1 VVAND
6 AEIGQII
13 LTQIGILV
21 GMGKTLTIWDCDSET
36 RLKMRLL
43 CIARQ
48 VPMAKLLKQ
57 LVAQAYEKETSV
69 ISHEMKRKAR
79 RLIKKWNP

>member
-1 VVAND
+1 
-6 AEIGQII
+6 
-13 LTQIGILV
+13 LV

-57 LVAQAYEKETSV
+57 LVEQAYEQETSV
-69 ISHEMKRKAR
+69 ISPEMKRKMR
-79 RLIKKWNP
+79 RVVKFWEP